1 MVGERVR
8 GEGGVYA
15 TADRLP
21 NRGDEPIA
29 RRLTEY
35 ARGVDDPA
43 RPTLEL
49 VDGRLEARMPGER
62 PGAGIA
68 VDYSAIRFPDGPES
82 VRGLPLVRACGREA
96 ALGGAALLDATAGL
110 GYDAFM
116 LALAGF
122 RVTAVERVGTI
133 ARLAEDGL
141 RRALSERPLLA
152 MRVVVGDA
160 RDAIVAERPAVVY
173 MDPMY
178 PPKRRASALPPKD
191 MQFVR
196 TLAGDDLDSHELFRV
211 AIAHAARVVVKR
223 PHHAEPFGNPSHS
236 IESKLVRFD
245 VFLRP
250 GSAPAGG

>member
-1 MVGERVR
+1 MVGIGFGASR
-8 GEGGVYA
+8 GVYS

-21 NRGDEPIA
+21 GRHVRA
-29 RRLTEY
+29 RRRATEY

-49 VDGRLEARMPGER
+49 IDGRLEARIPGDR
-62 PGAGIA
+62 AGMGIT
-68 VDYSAIRFPDGPES
+68 VDFSSIRFPDGPDS

-96 ALGGAALLDATAGL
+96 ALAGAALLDATAGL

-122 RVTAVERVGTI
+122 QVTAVERVEMI
-133 ARLAEDGL
+133 ARLAEDGV
-141 RRALSERPLLA
+141 RRARLERPSLA
-152 MRVVVGDA
+152 MRVIVGDA
-160 RDAIVAERPAVVY
+160 REAIVTERPAVVY

-178 PPKRRASALPPKD
+178 PPKRRASALPPKE

-196 TLAGDDLDSHELFRV
+196 SLAGDDPDSRELFRV
-211 AIAHAARVVVKR
+211 AIAHATRVVVKR
-223 PHHAEPFGNPSHS
+223 PHYAEPFDTPSHS

-245 VFLRP
+245 VFTRTPSSRP
-250 GSAPAGG
+250 KE